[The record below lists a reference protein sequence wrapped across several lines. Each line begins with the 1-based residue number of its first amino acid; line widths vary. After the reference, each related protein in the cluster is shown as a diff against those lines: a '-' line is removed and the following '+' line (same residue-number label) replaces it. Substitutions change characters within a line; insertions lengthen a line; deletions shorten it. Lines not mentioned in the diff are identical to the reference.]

1 MTEAF
6 LTIGFFAVPVLA
18 GAIVEQRK
26 AEKERMVQEID
37 CILEQEKQKKFRW
50 GMAYEK
56 NVSNNVCLI
65 QSVSRWLRRLH
76 GMQKWLDKFFKQEE
90 PTIPRPLYS
99 LEQENQILHDM
110 VREIAEQRNEYRIE
124 NQRLR
129 DEIAW
134 LKQKLESR
142 YE

>member
-1 MTEAF
+1 
-6 LTIGFFAVPVLA
+6 
-18 GAIVEQRK
+18 
-26 AEKERMVQEID
+26 
-37 CILEQEKQKKFRW
+37 
-50 GMAYEK
+50 
-56 NVSNNVCLI
+56 
-65 QSVSRWLRRLH
+65 
-76 GMQKWLDKFFKQEE
+76 MQKWLAKFFKQEE
-90 PTIPRPLYS
+90 PAIPRPLYS

-142 YE
+142 HE